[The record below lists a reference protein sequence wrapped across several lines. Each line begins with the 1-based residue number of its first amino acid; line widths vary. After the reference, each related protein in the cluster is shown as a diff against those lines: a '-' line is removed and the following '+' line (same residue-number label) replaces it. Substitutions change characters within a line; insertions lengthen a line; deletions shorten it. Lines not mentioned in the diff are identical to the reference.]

1 MGLSFEI
8 WLRTQAIYIAI
19 LVATGIGFVIIEP
32 STLNDAEAT
41 TWILVVLPV
50 LVLFVEAFFSLPAIL
65 LLELGIG
72 IIKRSNII
80 SKEKFVIISIV
91 TVVSFYMCALL
102 MVGLFEPNTFYET
115 VTEPVF
121 NWLTLGVLA
130 SSLISIYLTRR
141 RIKSHINH

>member
-32 STLNDAEAT
+32 STLNDTEAT

-121 NWLTLGVLA
+121 NWLTLGVLV